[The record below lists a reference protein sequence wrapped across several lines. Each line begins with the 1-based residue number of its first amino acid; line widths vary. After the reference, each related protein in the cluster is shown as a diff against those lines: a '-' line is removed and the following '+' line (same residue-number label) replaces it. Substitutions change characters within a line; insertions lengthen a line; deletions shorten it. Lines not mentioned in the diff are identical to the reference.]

1 MKFIIQY
8 KNQYIKVK
16 ANEKYFHI
24 DKSYRFTS
32 IKNMKNIINK
42 IKEYIYMYIKY
53 VPYNNNP
60 KYYKDSVNCSIFY
73 IPINKII
80 TKWLIN
86 NICYYLH
93 INKNKNYLLTE
104 SNREELKIE
113 FINKIDD
120 FVVNQYYINC
130 ATENGTIGYPI
141 HYCPICGEKLK

>member
-24 DKSYRFTS
+24 NKSYRFTS
-32 IKNMKNIINK
+32 IKDMKNIINN
-42 IKEYIYMYIKY
+42 I
-53 VPYNNNP
+53 
-60 KYYKDSVNCSIFY
+60 KYYKDSANCSIFY

-93 INKNKNYLLTE
+93 INKNKN
-104 SNREELKIE
+104 
-113 FINKIDD
+113 
-120 FVVNQYYINC
+120 
-130 ATENGTIGYPI
+130 I
-141 HYCPICGEKLK
+141 HLRIYK

>member
-8 KNQYIKVK
+8 KNQYIKVE

-42 IKEYIYMYIKY
+42 I
-53 VPYNNNP
+53 
-60 KYYKDSVNCSIFY
+60 
-73 IPINKII
+73 I

-93 INKNKNYLLTE
+93 INKNKN
-104 SNREELKIE
+104 
-113 FINKIDD
+113 
-120 FVVNQYYINC
+120 
-130 ATENGTIGYPI
+130 I
-141 HYCPICGEKLK
+141 HLRIYK

>member
-8 KNQYIKVK
+8 KNQYIKVE

-24 DKSYRFTS
+24 DKSYRFIS
-32 IKNMKNIINK
+32 IKDMKNIINK

-60 KYYKDSVNCSIFY
+60 KYYKDSANCSIFY
-73 IPINKII
+73 ISINKII

-93 INKNKNYLLTE
+93 INKNKN
-104 SNREELKIE
+104 
-113 FINKIDD
+113 
-120 FVVNQYYINC
+120 
-130 ATENGTIGYPI
+130 I
-141 HYCPICGEKLK
+141 HLRIYK

>member
-16 ANEKYFHI
+16 ANEKYFYI
-24 DKSYRFTS
+24 DKSYRFIS
-32 IKNMKNIINK
+32 IKDMKNIINK

-93 INKNKNYLLTE
+93 INKNTN
-104 SNREELKIE
+104 
-113 FINKIDD
+113 
-120 FVVNQYYINC
+120 
-130 ATENGTIGYPI
+130 I
-141 HYCPICGEKLK
+141 HLRIYK